1 MGIFGTKAKTFE
13 EYLREQKKKA
23 KWFIAQLVK
32 GGVPRS
38 AIATNDFNT
47 NLTPRV
53 YITIPYGRP
62 GGGRDKGY
70 ERWNLLTVKQAIR
83 FYKTAGYRKPKGRR

>member
-1 MGIFGTKAKTFE
+1 MGIFGTKAKTYE
-13 EYLREQKKKA
+13 EYLRELKKKA
-23 KWFIAQLVK
+23 KWFIEKLVK
-32 GGVPRS
+32 GGIPRS

-47 NLTPRV
+47 NLCPRV

-70 ERWNLLTVKQAIR
+70 ERWNPLTVKQAIR
-83 FYKTAGYRKPKGRR
+83 FYKTAGHRKPKRGR